1 MGTNAKE
8 KTSPKL
14 AFCYGLGEVGCQMSW
29 YMINNYL
36 MLFYTDVVGLAAGA
50 ISMIMLIARI
60 WDAIND
66 PMMGNIADR
75 THGENSDHICLWHH
89 LFLQFL
95 TS

>member
-1 MGTNAKE
+1 MGNNAKE

-14 AFCYGLGEVGCQMSW
+14 AFCYSLGEVGCQMSW

-60 WDAIND
+60 WDAITEHIQN
-66 PMMGNIADR
+66 GV
-75 THGENSDHICLWHH
+75 NSDHICIWHH
-89 LFLQFL
+89 LFLRFL
-95 TS
+95 TF